1 MKNHSLYLGA
11 DAGIKHDLAAVVGV
25 RWLGNKLALATHRI
39 WRPSP
44 ERPLDLEATIEQYIR
59 ELATNHSVQVVL
71 CDPYQL
77 HRSITTLRAA
87 GINIVEFPQTT
98 GNTTLMGQA
107 LFDLL
112 NGRNIKLYR
121 ADDLRSQALNTVAVE
136 SARGWR
142 IAKERASKKIDAI
155 VALAMAC
162 VAAMNHR
169 QRENKVTI
177 IPSLGIY

>member
-1 MKNHSLYLGA
+1 
-11 DAGIKHDLAAVVGV
+11 
-25 RWLGNKLALATHRI
+25 
-39 WRPSP
+39 
-44 ERPLDLEATIEQYIR
+44 
-59 ELATNHSVQVVL
+59 VL